1 MTSRNLD
8 MEFSKLKPT
17 RIAILLCCFLGFLVF
32 LGSLSPT
39 FFKVINNSSLIQQ
52 VMQGSNLAN
61 PASDYVQLV
70 QVIRWLRITLIVFP
84 LLDAI
89 LILLILFI
97 NRKNRVVGFKST
109 GMALL
114 IPGIIAFVFENILYI
129 VFSSFQGIQNYT
141 IFLGFSGGSAD
152 VVKMITLQSGN
163 VFLFYWGI
171 TSFGILTLGL
181 VLILVAR
188 AFKR

>member
-1 MTSRNLD
+1 
-8 MEFSKLKPT
+8 
-17 RIAILLCCFLGFLVF
+17 
-32 LGSLSPT
+32 
-39 FFKVINNSSLIQQ
+39 
-52 VMQGSNLAN
+52 MQGSNLAN